1 VADNL
6 YLFFAAPRFAGV
18 AALHQK
24 PHEPLNLEDFA
35 ERRRAP
41 AGVMACKE
49 TVHMSY
55 IGGCGEFF
63 TRRVN
68 FYGGSR
74 AQQRLCGG

>member
-1 VADNL
+1 
-6 YLFFAAPRFAGV
+6 
-18 AALHQK
+18 
-24 PHEPLNLEDFA
+24 
-35 ERRRAP
+35 
-41 AGVMACKE
+41 
-49 TVHMSY
+49 MSY